1 MLPDYRVRQRDYLL
15 EISRLLTEEL
25 DLQAL
30 LQRILRIAIEMLM
43 GHAGFIALKDEKRG
57 WHIAVH
63 EGMPEALLNYIQ
75 NWLES
80 LPQVGEENGEIY
92 VPEINRMLSEVS
104 MGMISGVGIN
114 MIFQK
119 EFIGQIYVFRNYR
132 GVFSANDRAVLGHIS
147 MIASS
152 MRVPCG
158 GFAHSKTA

>member
-80 LPQVGEENGEIY
+80 
-92 VPEINRMLSEVS
+92 
-104 MGMISGVGIN
+104 
-114 MIFQK
+114 
-119 EFIGQIYVFRNYR
+119 FRR
-132 GVFSANDRAVLGHIS
+132 WGKRTAKSTSQRSTACSARSVWA
-147 MIASS
+147 
-152 MRVPCG
+152 
-158 GFAHSKTA
+158 